1 MAMDKVIFLDR
12 DGTINWEDGY
22 ITKVEQL
29 HLYDG
34 TIPALKMLK
43 SMGYRI
49 VIVSNQA
56 GVAKALLTEPAL
68 IGINDALLSMLRAEG
83 ILIDRLY
90 YCPHH
95 PEAVIPEYKKD
106 CECRKPKTGMIMRAV
121 QELGVNAQGAYM
133 IGDKLTD
140 IELAR
145 NFGGRGILLLTGYGK
160 EEIKKLDPRRHNPA
174 YIGKDIL
181 DAVEWIR
188 KNNRI

>member
-1 MAMDKVIFLDR
+1 MDKVIFLDR
-12 DGTINWEDGY
+12 DGTINREDGY
-22 ITKVEQL
+22 ITRVDQI
-29 HLYDG
+29 HLYEG
-34 TIPALKMLK
+34 AVPALRMLK
-43 SMGYRI
+43 EMGYRI

-56 GVAKALLTEPAL
+56 GVAKALLTEQAL
-68 IGINDALLSMLRAEG
+68 QEINNALLSMLKAEG

-95 PEAVIPEYKKD
+95 PEAVVPEYKKA
-106 CECRKPKTGMIMRAV
+106 CECRKPKTGMVMRAV
-121 QELGVNAQGAYM
+121 KELGVQVQGAYM

-160 EEIKKLDPRRHNPA
+160 EEIKKLDPQKHNPV

-181 DAVEWIR
+181 DAVSWI
-188 KNNRI
+188 KMSSV

>member
-1 MAMDKVIFLDR
+1 MDKVIFLDR
-12 DGTINWEDGY
+12 DGTINKEDGY
-22 ITKVEQL
+22 ITRVDQL
-29 HLYDG
+29 HLYEG
-34 TIPALKMLK
+34 ALPALRMLK
-43 SMGYRI
+43 EMGYRI

-68 IGINDALLSMLRAEG
+68 IEINNALLSMLRAEG

-95 PEAVIPEYKKD
+95 PDAVVPEYKKD

-121 QELGVNAQGAYM
+121 QELGVHVEGAYM

-145 NFGGRGILLLTGYGK
+145 NFDGRGILLLTGYGN
-160 EEIKKLDPRRHNPA
+160 EEIKKLDPQKHNPV

-181 DAVEWIR
+181 DAAAWIK
-188 KNNRI
+188 KNTP